1 MKRTKL
7 LLLLLVILGVVA
19 LTAGVVGCG
28 DDGATDTTAAVGET
42 TSSTAAGTD
51 STTATTASGS
61 DTTVAPSTGE
71 AETIRIGLLTNK
83 GWPLGVNFLKNM
95 DVWKA
100 MVNDAG
106 GFDVGGK
113 MYKIDFI
120 SYDHTGD
127 QASAISYMNRL
138 IFEDKVQYVFSDPSV
153 VDPLVPL
160 AEKNSVIYCT
170 SFPTETLTNEANNF
184 AFLAD
189 GMVAASG
196 LIPNW
201 LSTAYPG
208 KNKMIV
214 IYPDSDMG
222 HIAAETG
229 GGTVFLKALGFE
241 LTQIFVPAN
250 QTDMSSIGTKI
261 ASTSPDFVMC
271 QATGDAVQGSVFNSA
286 ITAGYTG
293 LFVNGGTQAI
303 DDARAFISAEALE
316 NMIQF
321 AADYAMDP
329 PASAVA
335 QTFKDEWIK
344 QNGNFES
351 GSLAIGEPFTPWLI
365 AAMQKAGSIDPT
377 ALGPVIK
384 DGLEWQAGC
393 ATLRMVGMN
402 KQGPPTHQVMLN
414 TSTLKVENGQGVV
427 MEAVSLDQM
436 IEWYYANVAALDAA
450 SGN

>member
-1 MKRTKL
+1 MKKTKL
-7 LLLLLVILGVVA
+7 LFLLLVILGVVA
-19 LTAGVVGCG
+19 LTIGVVGCG
-28 DDGATDTTAAVGET
+28 EGGTTETTAAPGET
-42 TSSTAAGTD
+42 TSSTAGTD
-51 STTATTASGS
+51 STTATTASGP
-61 DTTVAPSTGE
+61 DTTAAAGQTG
-71 AETIRIGLLTNK
+71 TIKIGLLTNK

-106 GFDVGGK
+106 GFDVAGTK
-113 MYKIDFI
+113 YMLEMV

-127 QASAISYMNRL
+127 QAQAISYMNRL

-170 SFPTETLTNEANNF
+170 SFPTEALTNEANNF

-335 QTFKDEWIK
+335 QAFKDEWIK

-351 GSLAIGEPFTPWLI
+351 GSLAIGEAFTPWLI
-365 AAMQKAGSIDPT
+365 AAMQKAGSVDPT

-393 ATLRMVGMN
+393 ATLRMIGKN
-402 KQGPPTHQVMLN
+402 KQGPPTHQVMIN
-414 TSTLKVENGQGVV
+414 TSTLKVEDGEGVV
-427 MEAVSLDQM
+427 MEAISLEQM
-436 IEWYYANVAALDAA
+436 IEWYYANVAALEAA
-450 SGN
+450 AGN